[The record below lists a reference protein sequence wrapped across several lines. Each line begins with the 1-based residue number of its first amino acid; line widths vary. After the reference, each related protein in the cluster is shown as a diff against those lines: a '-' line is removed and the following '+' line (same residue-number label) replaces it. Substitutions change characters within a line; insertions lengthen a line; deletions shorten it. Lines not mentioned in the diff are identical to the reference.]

1 MASSE
6 GGGNGGSRVSME
18 VRDSG
23 VQGEEF
29 LCSFPAL
36 EAQLAS
42 FLLPGGSMRL
52 LHQIVTAGGGNDLNV
67 LHVVEHGNLT
77 QRRPI
82 APQLV
87 GMDHLR
93 HVVFPQEADKKGLGR
108 LGVSVFLKQNVQHVP
123 VFVDRSPQ
131 PMLDPADLDADLV
144 QMPSRTPPGFSMAQF
159 LGQEWGELDVPLTEG
174 FVTDLNTT
182 LVKQFLNVPLAE
194 GEAVVEPQGIP
205 NDTQRESMSIGLPVS
220 HSSAA
225 YQR

>member
-6 GGGNGGSRVSME
+6 CGGNGGSRVSME

-52 LHQIVTAGGGNDLNV
+52 LHQIVTAGGGDDLNV
-67 LHVVEHGNLT
+67 LHGVEHGNLT

-131 PMLDPADLDADLV
+131 PLLDPTDLDAHLV
-144 QMPSRTPPGFSMAQF
+144 QMPSRTPAGFSMAQF

>member
-67 LHVVEHGNLT
+67 LHDVEHGNLT

-144 QMPSRTPPGFSMAQF
+144 QMPSRTPAGFSMAQF

-174 FVTDLNTT
+174 LVTDLNTT

-225 YQR
+225 